1 MNAQRKHERYAYEL
15 DVTVVFEDGETYA
28 AKIVN
33 FSLGGAFIN
42 VEPPPRFGSKIK
54 LHVDLPGV
62 PERSEIP
69 SFVRWIKEGEGVGI
83 QFEYTRP
90 IEVWA
95 LSKLVRKIRDDTP
108 T

>member
-15 DVTVVFEDGETYA
+15 DVEVVFDEGEQHQ
-28 AKIVN
+28 AKIIN
-33 FSLGGAFIN
+33 FSIGGAFVH
-42 VEPPPRFGSKIK
+42 VEPTPEFGSKIK
-54 LHVDLPGV
+54 LLIDLPGV

-69 SFVRWIKEGEGVGI
+69 CFVRWIKEGEGVGI

-95 LSKLVRKIRDDTP
+95 LSKLVRKIRDES
-108 T
+108 